1 MIPIKSKKEISVMA
15 ENGKK
20 LAEIMER
27 LKKETKAGI
36 ETEELDKLA
45 QELILKWGAKPSFKD
60 YNGFPAA
67 LCTSI
72 NEEIVHGLPS
82 KRKIK
87 QGDIVSLDL
96 GLYKNGFHSDMA
108 FTLCIGE
115 VDREAKRLI
124 RVTKK
129 VLKLAVKKSRPGN
142 TFGDVGNLIERYS
155 KGRGFNVIRDL
166 CGHGIGQKLHEEPQI
181 MNYGQRQKGEK
192 IKSGMV
198 FCLEP
203 MLSMGGWH
211 IQKTEDGQGYR
222 TKDNSLSAHF
232 EHMIAVTKEGPKVL
246 TKT

>member
-15 ENGKK
+15 KNGKK

-27 LKKETKAGI
+27 LKKETKQGV
-36 ETEELDKLA
+36 ETQRLDRLA
-45 QELILKWGAKPSFKD
+45 QELILKWGAKPSFKN

-67 LCTSI
+67 LCVSI

-87 QGDIVSLDL
+87 EGDIVSLDL

-108 FTLCIGE
+108 FTVCIGE
-115 VDREAKRLI
+115 VNRENRRLV
-124 RVTKK
+124 RVAKK
-129 VLKLAVKKSRPGN
+129 VLKLAVKKCRAGN

-155 KGRGFNVIRDL
+155 KGRGFSVIRDL

-181 MNYGQRQKGEK
+181 MNYGQRNKGEA
-192 IKSGMV
+192 IRPGMV

-203 MLSMGGWH
+203 MLTAGDWH
-211 IQKTEDGQGYR
+211 VQKTEDGHGYR
-222 TKDNSLSAHF
+222 TKDSSFSAHF
-232 EHMIAVTKEGPKVL
+232 EHVIAVTAKGPQVL
-246 TKT
+246 TKI